1 MLIQITIYILTINLY
16 INVLSKSQRRKY
28 TEAHLKNTI
37 ENHIELKKD
46 FKERHKG
53 KCSVLLNW
61 KLKNIVDDD
70 LISFDED

>member
-1 MLIQITIYILTINLY
+1 MKEFKSSDLY
-16 INVLSKSQRRKY
+16 INVLSKIQRRKY

-37 ENHIELKKD
+37 ENHIELKRD
-46 FKERHKG
+46 FRERFKG